1 MMKRFLTENLAWKLL
16 SILLSF
22 LLWVVVAREPELAT
36 SISAPI
42 LFRNI
47 PKDLDLASDVPER
60 VQLEVR
66 GPAPRLTPASLSQ
79 AAVVLDLSDL
89 QPGEQTFTIHDRN
102 IRQLP
107 IGVMFFRAVPS
118 QVSMRFE
125 RLISKDVPIEPAYE
139 RSPPEGY
146 SVTSYRFDPPKVRI
160 RGPESRVRNIDYVKT
175 DPIDISGIVSEAS
188 RRAHVRVGDP
198 QVHLESSPQ
207 VQCVVTL
214 QKLPNKDSN

>member
-1 MMKRFLTENLAWKLL
+1 MKRFLTENIAWKLL

-47 PKDLDLASDVPER
+47 PTDLDLASDVPER

-79 AAVVLDLSDL
+79 TAVVLDLSDL
-89 QPGEQTFTIHDRN
+89 QPGEQTFTIRDRN

-125 RLISKDVPIEPAYE
+125 RLVSKDVPIEPTYE

-146 SVTSYRFDPPKVRI
+146 SVTSYRFEPPKVRI

-175 DPIDISGIVSEAS
+175 DPIDISGIVSQAS
-188 RRAHVRVGDP
+188 KRAHVRVGDP
-198 QVHLESSPQ
+198 QVHLESSAQ
-207 VQCVVTL
+207 VQCIVTL
-214 QKLPNKDSN
+214 RKLPKDSN